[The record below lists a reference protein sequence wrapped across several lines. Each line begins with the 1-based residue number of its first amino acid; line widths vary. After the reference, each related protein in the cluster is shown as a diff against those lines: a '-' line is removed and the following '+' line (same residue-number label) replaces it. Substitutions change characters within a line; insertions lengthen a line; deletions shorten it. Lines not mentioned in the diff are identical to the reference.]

1 MMSNKI
7 ISQSALI
14 LAGGNS
20 TRMGRNKAL
29 LPYNH
34 KTVIAHIVHVLSS
47 TIESI
52 YISAGGHDNKLYSNL
67 GVPVISD
74 IEVNQGPIQGIITG
88 LKHCATDWVF
98 VVSVDSPSVDPQL
111 VLDLWK
117 NHSGYDAVIAI
128 QNKIRMPLIGW
139 YKRSTLPKWERGYVS
154 GSRRIMPI
162 LNSINVKQVEVDSS
176 YMLNM
181 NTIDEYK
188 NFLNEC

>member
-88 LKHCATDWVF
+88 LKYCATDWVF

-139 YKRSTLPKWERGYVS
+139 YKRSTLPKWERGYAS